1 MHVAFGATAALLAV
15 TSAPGLALGTAAVVT
30 PHQHVLLAPDGRA
43 ADLFGKAV
51 AISGRVAVVGA
62 PNRTVH
68 GHKAQGAAYV
78 FVRPRS
84 QSWSHAQLKTI
95 LTVAHGHAGDQF
107 GLSVTVAGRSIA
119 VGAPFVTNGSDTHEG
134 AVYVFNEPA
143 SGWSGVRHPNGRLVP
158 SDQAAD
164 DGFGTALASRRRT
177 FVVGS
182 PGHVVGQHYQQGA
195 AYIFIRPS
203 SGWQSRN
210 TETKELTA
218 TNGLPFSRLG
228 ISVAIS
234 GHTVVAGS
242 PFDSVNKHPSQGSAA
257 IFVESPQ
264 GWRHTTETARLTAR
278 GGAQGDSFGYAVAIA
293 GGTVAV
299 GAPGKTVGGNKNQG
313 TMYVFSRPSSG
324 WRNSQQS
331 ATLTVVPGVKSA
343 YFGAGVAATSRFVI
357 GSGFGVD
364 SVFPRPSGGWH
375 GHLHQH
381 SQLTGANAFDRLGD
395 AIAISGHKIIAGAPS
410 QAVNRH
416 AYQGAAYVFIR

>member
-1 MHVAFGATAALLAV
+1 MHVAFCATAALLAV
-15 TSAPGLALGTAAVVT
+15 TSAPGLALGTAAVVA
-30 PHQHVLLAPDGRA
+30 PHQHVLLAPGGRA
-43 ADLFGKAV
+43 DDLFGKAV

-78 FVRPRS
+78 FVKPRS

-95 LTVAHGHAGDQF
+95 LTVAHGSAGDNF
-107 GLSVTVAGRSIA
+107 GAAVAIAGNTIA
-119 VGAPFVTNGSDTHEG
+119 VSSPLLTSGSNTHQG
-134 AVYVFNEPA
+134 AVYLFTRPA
-143 SGWSGVRHPNGRLVP
+143 GGWSAIRHPSGRLVP
-158 SDQAAD
+158 SDQAAAD
-164 DGFGTALASRRRT
+164 AFGTSLAARGHT
-177 FVVGS
+177 IVVGS

-195 AYIFIRPS
+195 VYIFIRPS
-203 SGWQSRN
+203 FGWQSRN
-210 TETKELTA
+210 TETTELTA
-218 TNGLPFSRLG
+218 TNGIPFSRLG

-242 PFDSVNKHPSQGSAA
+242 PFDIVNKHPSQGSAA

-299 GAPGKTVGGNKNQG
+299 GAPGRTVGGNSKQG
-313 TMYVFSRPSSG
+313 TMYVFSRASSG
-324 WRNSQQS
+324 WRDSQQS

-343 YFGAGVAATSRFVI
+343 FFGAGVAATNRFVI
-357 GSGFGVD
+357 GSGYGVD

-395 AIAISGHKIIAGAPS
+395 AIATSGRKIIAGAPT
-410 QAVNRH
+410 QPVNRH